1 MNKIEKMPIN
11 LSVGFSPAKTAETS
25 GVPKES
31 RMEEKQRILLVED
44 DQRLAELIRDYLQQ
58 QGFDVLIEGRGD
70 TAPGRILKESPDL
83 LILDLMLPGKDG
95 LSVCQQVRS
104 EYPGP
109 ILILTAREDD
119 MDQVAGL
126 ELGADDYVKKPIE
139 PRVLLA
145 RIRALFRR
153 TEKGADQNRTSV
165 PTLPPKDLHFGS
177 LRICFSSRTA
187 CLDNQSVALTTTEF
201 DLLCLLATHA
211 GTILDRER
219 IFSEMRGI
227 DYDGLDRSI
236 DIAISRLRKKLEV
249 DPTEPKRIKTIW
261 RQGYLFVMDAW

>member
-1 MNKIEKMPIN
+1 MDN
-11 LSVGFSPAKTAETS
+11 AK
-25 GVPKES
+25 
-31 RMEEKQRILLVED
+31 RILLVED
-44 DQRLAELIRDYLQQ
+44 DQRLAGLIRDYLQQ
-58 QGFDVLIEGRGD
+58 QGFDVLIEERGD
-70 TAPGRILKESPDL
+70 TAPGRILRENPDL

-95 LSVCQQVRS
+95 LSVCQQVRHD
-104 EYPGP
+104 YPGP

-126 ELGADDYVKKPIE
+126 ELGADDYVKKPLE

-153 TEKGADQNRTSV
+153 MEKVAAPQDMPQ
-165 PTLPPKDLHFGS
+165 PPKDLTFGR
-177 LRICFSSRTA
+177 LQICFSSRTA
-187 CLDNQSVALTTTEF
+187 SLDNQIVDLTTTEF
-201 DLLCLLATHA
+201 DLLALLARHA

-249 DPTEPKRIKTIW
+249 DPAEPRRIKTIW
-261 RQGYLFVMDAW
+261 RQGYLFVADAW